1 MNIKKEFSLLR
12 DSSFPEKESKE
23 LIRKIRISNIF
34 LQTLSFFSKKH
45 KQKLKEQKKIIS
57 KISNILRKRNKNG
70 NR

>member
-1 MNIKKEFSLLR
+1 MKIKKEFSLLR

-34 LQTLSFFSKKH
+34 LQTLSFFSQKH

-57 KISNILRKRNKNG
+57 KINNILRKRNKNG